1 MAVVAGLT
9 LGAAAGFGVP
19 QTYLIAG
26 LAAPF
31 LLLLTLARP
40 HWAVAIYV
48 VLVYADLLSVLV
60 QHHGMPPLARFAGA
74 MLLSAVLGYRIIIR
88 REGLV
93 TDKVTWWL
101 AAYGAMV
108 ALGLVYARHTDS
120 VMVNVIEFG
129 RIFLTYL
136 IIVNAITT
144 PARLRALLWGLLGAG
159 VFLAMLTIFQTVT
172 GQFDND
178 FGGLAT
184 YRVSDIAG
192 GADAPR
198 PGGTIGDANY
208 YGQLLLI
215 VLPIGLYL
223 IFAGNSLAARITGLA
238 ASACLVV
245 AVVFTYSRGDALA
258 LGAIAVAAAIYKR
271 PHPIFLVGAVVALV
285 AAVPLM
291 PPGYVARLTT
301 VVDVAQGNK
310 QTIYTEDS
318 IRGRAGA
325 TQAAI
330 DMFLDHP
337 LLGVGRE
344 NYASY
349 QLEYVS
355 GTSLAK
361 VAKGIP
367 PHNLYLEVVAEHG
380 LLGVLVVGGLLLA
393 VWRALRDARRRF
405 LSQGNYQQAELAGWL
420 GIGLFG
426 YLVSSLFLHG
436 AFLYMLG
443 LQIALIVA
451 LRQMSRAADAA
462 PSIRVL
468 PMRSD
473 LASDAIYSPLPED
486 EDIVDQRRTG
496 KLAGVSRWAQALQG
510 RITGKLPQLDET
522 GTPDDA
528 PPVEPVPEQ
537 PASRDLINIWLRAA
551 AQARLRGDME
561 RARELVDQ
569 VLEREPNNVIAL
581 QLDVRLRSSS
591 LPPRH
596 LNASMIYKWSG
607 PIRSY
612 WERHGGEAIFGQPIS
627 PPFTE
632 TMDDGHAVEV
642 QYFEKARLE
651 FRPECANV
659 EFGVVPGRLGLEVP
673 IADTP
678 PSPLPAGLQGQQ
690 IILHAGSLM
699 MPRLFFEFWER
710 HGGPEVFGY
719 PISPVLVDVE
729 SDGTRLTVQ
738 YYERAC
744 FEYHPEREASEVVQ
758 LSNLGRQ
765 VFAAKYDAKSKV

>member
-1 MAVVAGLT
+1 MAATTHATQAQAQTGPAFKVGLAALAVVAGLA
-9 LGAAAGFGVP
+9 LGAAAGFGAP
-19 QTYLIAG
+19 QTYLVAG

-40 HWAVAIYV
+40 HWAVAIYA

-93 TDKVTWWL
+93 ADKVTWWL
-101 AAYGAMV
+101 AAYGGMV
-108 ALGLVYARHTDS
+108 ALGLVYARHADS

-159 VFLAMLTIFQTVT
+159 VFLAMLTIFQTLT

-178 FGGLAT
+178 FGGLAK
-184 YRVSDIAG
+184 YRVSDIAEG
-192 GADAPR
+192 SDAPR

-208 YGQLLLI
+208 YGQLLLV

-223 IFAGNSLAARITGLA
+223 MFAGKSLAARIVGLA

-258 LGAIAVAAAIYKR
+258 LGAIVVAAAIYKR
-271 PHPIFLVGAVVALV
+271 PHPIFLVGAVVALM
-285 AAVPLM
+285 AALPLM

-301 VVDVAQGNK
+301 VLDVVQGNK

-349 QLEYVS
+349 QLEYIS

-367 PHNLYLEVVAEHG
+367 PHNLYLEVLAEHG
-380 LLGVLVVGGLLLA
+380 LLGVLVVGGLLVA
-393 VWRALRDARRRF
+393 VWRALREARRRY

-420 GIGLFG
+420 GIALFG
-426 YLVSSLFLHG
+426 YLVSSMFLHG

-451 LRQMSRAADAA
+451 LRQMSRATDVV
-462 PSIRVL
+462 PTIRVL
-468 PMRSD
+468 PVQSD
-473 LASDAIYSPLPED
+473 LASDAIYAPLPPD
-486 EDIVDQRRTG
+486 EDIDQRRTG
-496 KLAGVSRWAQALQG
+496 KLAGVSRWAHALQS
-510 RITGKLPQLDET
+510 RITTGKLTPPDETDMPNET
-522 GTPDDA
+522 GTSDEA
-528 PPVEPVPEQ
+528 PAAQPVTEQ
-537 PASRDLINIWLRAA
+537 RSTARELINIWLRAA

-596 LNASMIYKWSG
+596 LNASMIYEWSG

-632 TMDDGHAVEV
+632 TMDDGHGVEV

-651 FRPECANV
+651 FRPECADV
-659 EFGVVPGRLGLEVP
+659 EFGVVPGRLG
-673 IADTP
+673 
-678 PSPLPAGLQGQQ
+678 
-690 IILHAGSLM
+690 
-699 MPRLFFEFWER
+699 
-710 HGGPEVFGY
+710 
-719 PISPVLVDVE
+719 
-729 SDGTRLTVQ
+729 
-738 YYERAC
+738 
-744 FEYHPEREASEVVQ
+744 
-758 LSNLGRQ
+758 
-765 VFAAKYDAKSKV
+765 